1 MGLRIMI
8 FTGEASGEM
17 YGGLLG
23 EALRDLRPDICLSG
37 IGGDFMAGA
46 GIELFAHIKDL
57 SVMGFWEVIRDY
69 RQLRSIL
76 GKGKDQVQRKRP
88 DAVVL
93 VDFYRFN
100 IEIAR
105 VARELGIPVF
115 YYVPPKLWVWGG
127 RRIRTLRKYV
137 DRILA
142 VFPFEEEF
150 FRSRDMPVTYV
161 GNPLLELLEREE
173 PNPIPVGP
181 GLTGPG
187 RLVIGL
193 LPGSR
198 PSEVS
203 QLLPVF
209 LSSARLIHGQLG
221 DKVHFLLPLANSVPR
236 PMVQEM
242 VSSSSA
248 DLPLTIVQGGSR
260 HVLRRSDAAMI
271 ASGTATLEAFLTG
284 TPQVVAY
291 KTSWLT
297 SFLARR
303 LVRIPWVSLPNIL
316 AGREIVE
323 ELLQENLTPEKLADS
338 LLDLVRNEERKG
350 DYIKAGE
357 AAMESLRGREASRL
371 AAQAVL
377 APFAEMAE
385 GRSG

>member
-1 MGLRIMI
+1 MI

-23 EALRDLRPDICLSG
+23 EALRDLRPDIRLSG
-37 IGGDFMAGA
+37 IGGDLMAGA
-46 GIELFAHIKDL
+46 GIELFAHIRDL

-69 RQLRSIL
+69 RQLRNIL
-76 GKGKDQVQRKRP
+76 RKGQDRVRKERP

-105 VARELGIPVF
+105 AARELGIPVF

-127 RRIRTLRKYV
+127 RRIRTLRECV
-137 DRILA
+137 DRVLA

-173 PNPIPVGP
+173 PDPIPAGP
-181 GLTGPG
+181 DPTGPE
-187 RLVIGL
+187 RMIIGL

-203 QLLPVF
+203 QILPVF
-209 LSSARLIHGQLG
+209 LSSARVIHEQLG
-221 DKVHFLLPLANSVPR
+221 DKVRFLLPLANTVPM
-236 PMVQEM
+236 PLVQEM

-260 HVLRRSDAAMI
+260 HVLRRSDAAMV
-271 ASGTATLEAFLTG
+271 ASGTATLEAFLIG

-316 AGREIVE
+316 AGRQVVE
-323 ELLQENLTPEKLADS
+323 ELLQENLTPERLAAS
-338 LLDLVRNEERKG
+338 LLDLVRNEERKR
-350 DYIKAGE
+350 DYRKAGE
-357 AAMESLRGREASRL
+357 AAKESLKGREASRL

-377 APFAEMAE
+377 TPFRGMEE
-385 GRSG
+385 GNPVGT